1 MAVNNRNAN
10 AAVREKF
17 DEFLPALMKADA
29 KAMRDAEKQAKRAAA
44 EDKGVVIKAV
54 DAKGKEFQ
62 LNDHVRLLAP
72 PETHY
77 NSEMKRN
84 SVATVIRMFA
94 ENRNVTLVQE
104 NATGMRAICNCKEV
118 EFVFRPAAEF
128 VL

>member
-1 MAVNNRNAN
+1 MVSYMS
-10 AAVREKF
+10 
-17 DEFLPALMKADA
+17 ALSARDRGQQA
-29 KAMRDAEKQAKRAAA
+29 KAKRDAEKAKAKRDA
-44 EDKGVVIKAV
+44 ENKGVGVKAV
-54 DAKGKEFQ
+54 DAKGKAFQ

-118 EFVFRPAAEF
+118 EVVCRPAAE
-128 VL
+128 